1 MFFLSLSSAFLIET
15 QVSGYLEPGCEVE
28 NPFFFAQQDLM
39 VGIQGGLKM

>member
-1 MFFLSLSSAFLIET
+1 MSLVMFTNL
-15 QVSGYLEPGCEVE
+15 VSGYLKPGCEVE

>member
-15 QVSGYLEPGCEVE
+15 QVRGYLKPGCEVG